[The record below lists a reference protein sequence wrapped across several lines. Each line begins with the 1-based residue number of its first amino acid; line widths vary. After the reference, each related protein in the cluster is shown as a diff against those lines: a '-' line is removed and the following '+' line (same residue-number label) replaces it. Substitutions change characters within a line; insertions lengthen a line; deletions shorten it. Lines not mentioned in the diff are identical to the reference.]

1 MTLRLTV
8 ELRDQGLRRWIG
20 ALIGSAKDRP
30 GLLRAMGRVALKD
43 SKERFQAQGPGW
55 APRADSTEEAGWSK
69 LQARVEGAR
78 GRAEQAVRRKLKG
91 ELRRAL
97 RKFSPAV
104 ERRYEALKEFERY
117 VAGGRRDVALT
128 ALPTGEDGGQAAE
141 KLGKTL
147 ARTRERLGRA
157 EARTRER
164 LLGGLASANRLT
176 VESAAAV
183 IRNVAKNKRG
193 QSFSGVQNSGGTAG
207 HGAQI
212 PARPFLLVDQALLD
226 KLPQVALDH
235 LMRPVLRGKK

>member
-1 MTLRLTV
+1 M
-8 ELRDQGLRRWIG
+8 
-20 ALIGSAKDRP
+20 
-30 GLLRAMGRVALKD
+30 LRAMGRVALKD

-55 APRADSTEEAGWSK
+55 APRADRTEEAGWSK

-97 RKFSPAV
+97 RKFSPEAV
-104 ERRYEALKEFERY
+104 ERRYEVLKEFERY

-128 ALPTGEDGGQAAE
+128 ALPTGEEGGQVAE
-141 KLGKTL
+141 KLSKTL
-147 ARTRERLGRA
+147 ERTRARLGRA

-193 QSFSGVQNSGGTAG
+193 QSFSGVQNSGGTVG